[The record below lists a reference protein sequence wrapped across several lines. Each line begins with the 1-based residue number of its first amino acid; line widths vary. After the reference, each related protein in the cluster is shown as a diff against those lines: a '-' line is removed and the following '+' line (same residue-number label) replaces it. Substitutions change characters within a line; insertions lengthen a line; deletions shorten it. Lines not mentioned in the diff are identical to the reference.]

1 LSFEQVHFVRR
12 ITLAIS
18 LCLLIFFLPMW
29 AHNVAAAQDQ
39 QPASGLTD
47 AIASRLLAQVA
58 EGLQGRIAN
67 TMLSAFDLDRMPAGA
82 MFKQQITAFIN
93 QTDNIRV
100 HFKELQ
106 VQGNAVSVDV
116 EMDATPHSD
125 IAVPVQK
132 HTQMRFTA
140 ENGKGGWKFVD
151 VEPRGFFTLE
161 R

>member
-1 LSFEQVHFVRR
+1 LSFEQVYFVRR
-12 ITLAIS
+12 IRLVVS
-18 LCLLIFFLPMW
+18 LCLLIFLLPVW
-29 AHNVAAAQDQ
+29 PHNVAAAQDQ
-39 QPASGLTD
+39 QAPSGLTD

-58 EGLQGRIAN
+58 EGLQGRVAN
-67 TMLSAFDLDRMPAGA
+67 TMLGAFDLDRMPAGA

-100 HFKELQ
+100 HLKELQ
-106 VQGNAVSVDV
+106 VHGNNVSVDV

-125 IAVPVQK
+125 IVVPVQK

-140 ENGKGGWKFVD
+140 ENGKSGWKFVD

>member
-1 LSFEQVHFVRR
+1 MPFARR
-12 ITLAIS
+12 PRLAIS
-18 LCLLIFFLPMW
+18 LCLLVFLLPVW
-29 AHNVAAAQDQ
+29 ARNVAAAQDQ
-39 QPASGLTD
+39 QAASGLTD
-47 AIASRLLAQVA
+47 AIASHLLAQVA
-58 EGLQGRIAN
+58 EGLQGRVAN
-67 TMLSAFDLDRMPAGA
+67 TMLGAFDLDRMPAGA

-100 HFKELQ
+100 HLKELQ
-106 VQGNAVSVDV
+106 VHGNTVSVDV

-125 IAVPVQK
+125 IVVPVQK

-140 ENGKGGWKFVD
+140 GNGKSGWKFVD